1 MLCLDTEFTGQ
12 DLYRLEL
19 ADLLG
24 YMIAINA
31 LWSSS
36 IGMYLFFYRVIRA
49 VCEVY
54 AASLKLLHFF
64 TIRCV
69 DIASLRYRFEI
80 FSSGLPPAFAD
91 KSNRIA
97 IRSLL

>member
-24 YMIAINA
+24 YMIAINT

-36 IGMYLFFYRVIRA
+36 IGMYLFFYTVIKA
-49 VCEVY
+49 VWEVY

-64 TIRCV
+64 TISCV
-69 DIASLRYRFEI
+69 DIARLRYRFEI
-80 FSSGLPPAFAD
+80 FHTQS
-91 KSNRIA
+91 RIQQC
-97 IRSLL
+97 

>member
-24 YMIAINA
+24 YMIAINP

-36 IGMYLFFYRVIRA
+36 IGMYLFFYRVIKA

-54 AASLKLLHFF
+54 AASLKLLHLF
-64 TIRCV
+64 TISRV
-69 DIASLRYRFEI
+69 SVASLRYRFEI
-80 FSSGLPPAFAD
+80 FHTES
-91 KSNRIA
+91 RI
-97 IRSLL
+97 

>member
-1 MLCLDTEFTGQ
+1 MLRLNTEFTGQ

-36 IGMYLFFYRVIRA
+36 IGMYLFFYRVIKA

-54 AASLKLLHFF
+54 AASFKLLHFF
-64 TIRCV
+64 TISCV
-69 DIASLRYRFEI
+69 GVASLRYHFEI
-80 FSSGLPPAFAD
+80 VHTES
-91 KSNRIA
+91 RI
-97 IRSLL
+97 